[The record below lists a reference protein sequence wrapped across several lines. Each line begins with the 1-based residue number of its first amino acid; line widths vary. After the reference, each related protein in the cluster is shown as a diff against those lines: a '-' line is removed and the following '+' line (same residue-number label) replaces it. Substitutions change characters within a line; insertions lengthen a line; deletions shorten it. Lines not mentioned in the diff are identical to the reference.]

1 MNTPETQSGGSM
13 EPVGSETCF
22 DCGVTLTAANR
33 TNRDNA
39 LDADENP
46 RPICDDCCEERWKN
60 FMREDEQSRTPK

>member
-1 MNTPETQSGGSM
+1 M

-39 LDADENP
+39 LDANANP
-46 RPICDDCCEERWKN
+46 RPICDGCCEERWKN
-60 FMREDEQSRTPK
+60 FMREDE